1 MKLNTYT
8 AKQITEH
15 LQYDDPEMNL
25 RTVRYYTQIGII
37 PPLELVGNK
46 RVYTDKHLHY
56 FRAILTLSMT
66 GETLASIQEKLSGLS
81 MEEIIRIGE
90 KISMYKSNG
99 ILENETHQVSEDVYL
114 TLSPRVSAELRQKM
128 IETVSQLIKGD
139 SGS

>member
-1 MKLNTYT
+1 
-8 AKQITEH
+8 
-15 LQYDDPEMNL
+15 
-25 RTVRYYTQIGII
+25 
-37 PPLELVGNK
+37 
-46 RVYTDKHLHY
+46 
-56 FRAILTLSMT
+56 MT